1 MSIYGHD
8 RKISLSLST
17 TTFLSATERCMF
29 SYHSFNYN
37 IWNDMS
43 IYGQKRFIAAIS
55 LFGKILTCGLRHCV
69 GQLQVYN
76 FILSQIF
83 ARSNSF

>member
-1 MSIYGHD
+1 MP
-8 RKISLSLST
+8 
-17 TTFLSATERCMF
+17 
-29 SYHSFNYN
+29 
-37 IWNDMS
+37 

-55 LFGKILTCGLRHCV
+55 LFGKILTRGLRHCV

-83 ARSNSF
+83 TRTNGF

>member
-1 MSIYGHD
+1 
-8 RKISLSLST
+8 
-17 TTFLSATERCMF
+17 
-29 SYHSFNYN
+29 
-37 IWNDMS
+37 MS